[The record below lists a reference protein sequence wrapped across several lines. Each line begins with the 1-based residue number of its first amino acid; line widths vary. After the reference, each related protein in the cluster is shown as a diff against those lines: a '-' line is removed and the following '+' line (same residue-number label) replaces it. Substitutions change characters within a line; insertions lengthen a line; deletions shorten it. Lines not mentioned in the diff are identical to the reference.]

1 MDDIQFDKYFKNER
15 LRDVIRDALV
25 NGEFRPGDKLPSQNE
40 MCDRFAVSPNTVREA
55 IASLVHE
62 GLLYRV
68 QGKGTFV
75 TDKKPRHLTIGLVVH
90 RLTVQSY
97 TNYRRSSEVSS
108 ALLHFVQEEANEND
122 VAVLLYVS
130 NDDPEMERRSL
141 KDLVDRKVDGII
153 LFYTGGEKNLDCLEE
168 VKRAGIPL
176 VLVDRYVEGFE
187 TDYVV
192 SDNFSGA
199 VRVVDSLAE
208 LGFEKILHYTYLND
222 SNAVSDRT
230 AGYVAAMT
238 SRGVDCGGMITGF
251 PEQLLPSNIDTFRD
265 NIIASL
271 QQVDG
276 RFAVFTTNSGV
287 LQYLWPFIAETGI
300 PRDQLA
306 LACFDYPYPGLPE
319 DVTIVKAIQPLE
331 EIGRRSV
338 RIILDKLNGLDVIQQ
353 VKIDT
358 VIEVTTC
365 GGPVS
370 SHSSLSDALSAASVQ
385 TF

>member
-1 MDDIQFDKYFKNER
+1 M
-15 LRDVIRDALV
+15 IREALV
-25 NGEFRPGDKLPSQNE
+25 NGEFQAGDKLPSQNE
-40 MCDRFAVSPNTVREA
+40 MCDQFGVSPHTVREA

-62 GLLYRV
+62 GLLYRLH
-68 QGKGTFV
+68 GKGTFV
-75 TDKKPRHLTIGLVVH
+75 TEKKPRHLTIGLVVH

-153 LFYTGGEKNLDCLEE
+153 LFYTGGEQNLDCLEQ
-168 VKRAGIPL
+168 VKMAGIPL

-199 VRVVDSLAE
+199 VCVVDSLSE
-208 LGFEKILHYTYLND
+208 LGFDKILHYTYLNE

-238 SRGVDCGGMITGF
+238 ARGIDCTSMITGF
-251 PEQLLPSNIDTFRD
+251 PVPLQPSTVDAFRD
-265 NIIASL
+265 EIVASL
-271 QQVDG
+271 RQADG
-276 RFAVFTTNSGV
+276 RFAVFATNSGV
-287 LQYLWPFIAETGI
+287 LQYLWPFIVETGV

-338 RIILDKLNGLDVIQQ
+338 RIILDKLGGLKAIQQ
-353 VKIDT
+353 VKIGT
-358 VIEVTTC
+358 AIEVTTC
-365 GGPVS
+365 CGLMTARSP
-370 SHSSLSDALSAASVQ
+370 LSDALNAVSVQ
-385 TF
+385 TL